1 MTLRGSVATC
11 QWEGGRGYDSGK
23 LACADEGIARNVLAP
38 NDGLKQEGVLG
49 VLGYA
54 EVGHAWGNEVRGELD
69 IDGDAVAAL
78 LVEDEAFDSVE
89 GGVCGEPLCAGVNR
103 FF

>member
-54 EVGHAWGNEVRGELD
+54 QIGHARRDEVSRKLD
-69 IDGDAVAAL
+69 EYRHAVAAL
-78 LVEDEAFDSVE
+78 FIDDVLLD
-89 GGVCGEPLCAGVNR
+89 GG
-103 FF
+103 